1 MDLIDILDPEDYR
14 LVQWRINNLPDRS
27 FPPDEYVYSR
37 IKDDLRYIEM
47 PEDEKKTFMA
57 KVKTFRESQTIDFND
72 KDSNLILELVTDT
85 LRDINREFDNAFDC
99 E

>member
-1 MDLIDILDPEDYR
+1 MDLKDILDPEDYR

-27 FPPDEYVYSR
+27 FSPDEYVYFR

-47 PEDEKKTFMA
+47 TDGEKETFIS
-57 KVKTFRESQTIDFND
+57 KVKALMESQTIDFND
-72 KDSNLILELVTDT
+72 KDSNLVLELVTDV
-85 LRDINREFDNAFDC
+85 LKEINQEFDNAFDC

>member
-1 MDLIDILDPEDYR
+1 MDLQDILDPEDYKA
-14 LVQWRINNLPDRS
+14 VQWRINNLPDRS
-27 FPPDEYVYSR
+27 FSPDEYVYSR

-47 PEDEKKTFMA
+47 PEDEKETFMS
-57 KVKTFRESQTIDFND
+57 KVKTFKESQTIDFND
-72 KDSNLILELVTDT
+72 KDSNLILELVTDA